1 MNNKTKRPAGLSR
14 VALLATSLLLPLCA
28 SASPVDSTSYTFS
41 GTLKEDRHCAFVN
54 ARARTVTFPDVS
66 YVDQGGGK
74 KTLTS
79 QPPQKLLGTI
89 VNCTGLAGS
98 GVELA
103 FTVPAGN
110 LGMNPADT
118 FQVLK
123 AGNGT
128 GIELLVDGR
137 AQDFDKAISV
147 TDPGNPPELTVK
159 VVQMEND
166 GASLAAGSLSATATL
181 NLSIP

>member
-14 VALLATSLLLPLCA
+14 VALLATSLLLPLYA

-74 KTLTS
+74 KTLTP
-79 QPPQKLLGTI
+79 QPPQKLPGTI

-103 FTVPAGN
+103 FEVPAGK
-110 LGMNPADT
+110 LGPAPDLT
-118 FQVLK
+118 SVLK

-137 AQDFDKAISV
+137 AEDFDKAISV

-166 GASLAAGSLSATATL
+166 GHSLAAGSLSATATL